1 MGGAMVRGAGSK
13 VVAGAGALGVR
24 GAGAGLS
31 EAGKRRRVAPVRFEA
46 GPATTEGSAARAAAK
61 AEAVVEGAAAAM
73 SGAGRR
79 PTPEAFRV
87 VACGER
93 VQVAGAPKRSARG
106 DLVFDDFPT
115 FRPSLSPD
123 QVIRA
128 GSFGG
133 IYFNPRG
140 GKAGIKGRV
149 VDVGTEEYPPEWF
162 QGLAKDAY
170 AGRRYRKEVNKYGV
184 VAGQDQAFWESKG
197 WIIPQDP
204 RGWFQ
209 WYTRFYLGRRTADD
223 ARQVSRW
230 NGVAG
235 AKGRWKAALLNTC
248 LRQGRNWDDAR
259 ASPVIRQTLLHWGC
273 EVTQRDWD
281 EHLAR
286 LSAKSK

>member
-1 MGGAMVRGAGSK
+1 MVRGAGSK
-13 VVAGAGALGVR
+13 VVGGGRALGAVGSR
-24 GAGAGLS
+24 
-31 EAGKRRRVAPVRFEA
+31 AGKRVRVAPVRYEA
-46 GPATTEGSAARAAAK
+46 GPAKSEGAAERAAAK
-61 AEAVVEGAAAAM
+61 QAAVAQGAAAASKAG
-73 SGAGRR
+73 SGGR

-93 VQVAGAPKRSARG
+93 VAVAGAPKRNARG
-106 DLVFDDFPT
+106 ELVFDDFPN
-115 FRPSLSPD
+115 FRPTLSPD

-133 IYFNPRG
+133 IYFNPKG
-140 GKAGIKGRV
+140 GKAGIKGRL
-149 VDVGTEEYPPEWF
+149 VDVGTEEYPAEWF
-162 QGLAKDAY
+162 SGLPRDSY
-170 AGRRYRKEVNKYGV
+170 AGRRYRKEVNKHGV
-184 VAGQDQAFWESKG
+184 VAGQDQAYWEEKG

-230 NGVAG
+230 AGVAG

-248 LRQGRNWDDAR
+248 LRQGRNWDDKR
-259 ASPVIRQTLLHWGC
+259 SSPVIRQTLLHWGM
-273 EVTQRDWD
+273 EVTGRDWD

-286 LSAKSK
+286 LKAKAAK